1 LLIAKSGV
9 SIVLNA
15 ILKGKIMND
24 LLGAIGST
32 DIAFSWIE
40 VLFKNEPGKP
50 LSAAFAVFTASL
62 AFLGALFMAWH
73 VLIGIVNSAYTG
85 KVLGERWHQIWAPL
99 RVVMG
104 FGLLVPIGGGFS
116 AVHFLLKD
124 VIGVVAVNL
133 GNKPIVAYIESA
145 TDRSNANTLKT
156 TYGGTLITELLARE
170 ICANVVSVMN
180 TQTVGRGVSRKP
192 RAYLAPEEGKNV
204 NWTNSDVHTWD
215 YGACG
220 AVTLSKVDPGDS
232 ELFKAV
238 TDQIDDFNKKRL
250 EATTA
255 MVKELRKGE
264 FYNYTEIAKLVAI
277 NGGWNPEATQRSDFI
292 DSLVARELLSRS
304 IITDLKAISDKWND
318 DVTGAA
324 QEVFKSSSTAN
335 AAKLKQR
342 ILDYGFMVAGS
353 YERSLSAISGMAVG
367 LAGSTAVLDAIK
379 LTGKYDVEVR
389 KALSLVDTLRADNT
403 GQALGAGMSEPV
415 ESTDWIPWLISKVFP
430 ENLSNMKLKKGSADP
445 VGDMMTFGHSL
456 LNTASIAIAG
466 MVAAAFVAGTPS
478 AVTQGPLAAF
488 GMAASWV
495 SWIIVTFIIVGFLYA
510 FVLPVLPMIMV
521 FIMGVSWLILFLEAA
536 IAGVLWAFAF
546 IRMDGQ
552 EFFDKN
558 QAPGV
563 TLIFNLLMRPALG
576 MLAYCGMLL
585 LQPTLLNSLSLIWQE
600 SFAAQSGNMS
610 IFGFV
615 WLWQFVAGLVIFSY
629 MQWQLAL
636 RLTGL
641 IPTIPDR
648 VGHWMGMQ
656 MHGYNDSSET
666 GNMVAVVAALGTKAA
681 QTPIGTA
688 AGDVMK
694 HKERQADLARQQQ
707 RQIQAGKTE
716 ENGGA
721 DAKGK
726 EPPKGK

>member
-1 LLIAKSGV
+1 
-9 SIVLNA
+9 
-15 ILKGKIMND
+15 MDD
-24 LLGAIGST
+24 LLGAIGAT
-32 DIAFSWIE
+32 DIAFSWIK
-40 VLFKNEPGKP
+40 VLFANEPGKP

-62 AFLGALFMAWH
+62 AFLGALLMAWH
-73 VLIGIVNSAYTG
+73 VLIGIVNSAYSG
-85 KVLGERWHQIWAPL
+85 KVLGEKWHQIWAPL
-99 RVVMG
+99 RVVLG

-116 AVHFLLKD
+116 GVHFLLKD
-124 VIGVVAVNL
+124 VIGVAAVNL
-133 GNKPIVAYIESA
+133 GNAPIVAYIEAA
-145 TDRSNANTLKT
+145 TDRNNVNSLTT
-156 TYGGTLITELLARE
+156 TYGGTLASELLARE
-170 ICANVVSVMN
+170 ICANVVTVMN
-180 TQTVGRGVSRKP
+180 SQTVGRGISRKP
-192 RAYLAPEEGKNV
+192 RAFLALEEGKNV

-232 ELFKAV
+232 ELFKSV
-238 TDQIDDFNKKRL
+238 TDQIDNFNKKRL
-250 EATTA
+250 EATTQ
-255 MVKELRKGE
+255 MIKDLREGGFFDYVE
-264 FYNYTEIAKLVAI
+264 VAKLVAI

-292 DSLVARELLSRS
+292 DSLVEKDLMSRT
-304 IITDLKAISDKWND
+304 ITTDLQGIADKWNRQ
-318 DVTGAA
+318 VTAAA

-335 AAKLKQR
+335 AAALKKR

-367 LAGSTAVLDAIK
+367 LAGSTAVLDSIK
-379 LTGKYDVEVR
+379 LTGKYEVEVK
-389 KALSLVDTLRADNT
+389 KALSLVDSLQAGNS
-403 GQALGAGMSEPV
+403 GQALGAGMAEPE
-415 ESTDWIPWLISKVFP
+415 ESSDWIPWLISKVFP
-430 ENLSNMKLKKGSADP
+430 ENLANMKLKKGSTDP
-445 VGDMMTFGHSL
+445 VGDMMTFGHTL
-456 LNTASIAIAG
+456 LNTASLAIAG
-466 MVAAAFVAGTPS
+466 MVTAAFVAGAPS
-478 AVTQGPLAAF
+478 AVSQGPLAAF

-552 EFFDKN
+552 EFFDRN

-585 LQPTLLNSLSLIWQE
+585 LQPTLLNSLSIIWQE

-694 HKERQADLARQQQ
+694 HKERQADMARQQAQ
-707 RQIQAGKTE
+707 RQPQGGKT
-716 ENGGA
+716 
-721 DAKGK
+721 DANQGSEGK
-726 EPPKGK
+726 PKETPPEKK